1 MPQSIIK
8 DRQYFKFCSYGFLK
22 NLRFFDP
29 FLFLFFLAKGLSFL
43 EIGTLIAIREVM
55 VYVMEIPAGIIAD
68 AMGRR
73 KAMISAF
80 IAYIVSFSLFYFAD
94 VYWLFVVSFIFY
106 GFGDAFRQGTHKSM
120 IIDYLRIKGW
130 KDQKTAYYG
139 HTRSWSQIGSAVSS
153 LVAAIIV
160 LITGD
165 YQSVFLFSTIPYFLN
180 LLMMTTYPK
189 ELDGAIVSHS
199 TKDVWANFRQVFRD
213 LKTTF
218 KKPEVLKTIGNLSL
232 YTGFYKS
239 VKDYLQPM
247 LETIALSM
255 PLFLMLQEK
264 QRSAILVG
272 VVFFFIH
279 LMTAFA
285 SRSSGRFAK
294 RFRNVAAPLNIT
306 LFAGFLFGLMAG
318 ILYSQEWFIAAGVL
332 FVVIYAVENLRK
344 PIGISH
350 LTDNIDHNVLSSSLS
365 FQSLAE
371 TLLAATIAPLIGW
384 IADEWNP
391 GTALIVISALM
402 LLASVFVRIRK

>member
-1 MPQSIIK
+1 MSETFTK

-94 VYWLFVVSFIFY
+94 AYWLFIVSFLFY

-153 LVAAIIV
+153 LVAAVIV

-247 LETIALSM
+247 LEAIALSM
-255 PLFLMLQEK
+255 PLFLMLHEK

-272 VVFFFIH
+272 VVFFFIQN
-279 LMTAFA
+279 L
-285 SRSSGRFAK
+285 
-294 RFRNVAAPLNIT
+294 
-306 LFAGFLFGLMAG
+306 
-318 ILYSQEWFIAAGVL
+318 
-332 FVVIYAVENLRK
+332 VEVHSLL
-344 PIGISH
+344 PF
-350 LTDNIDHNVLSSSLS
+350 LTD
-365 FQSLAE
+365 
-371 TLLAATIAPLIGW
+371 T
-384 IADEWNP
+384 
-391 GTALIVISALM
+391 
-402 LLASVFVRIRK
+402 SVVGYNLGL